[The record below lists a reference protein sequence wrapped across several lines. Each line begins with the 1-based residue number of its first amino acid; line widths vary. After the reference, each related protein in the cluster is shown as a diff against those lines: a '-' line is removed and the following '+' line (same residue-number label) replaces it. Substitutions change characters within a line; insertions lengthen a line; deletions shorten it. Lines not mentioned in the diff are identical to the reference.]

1 VSAVGDALKVAVA
14 LCKQFEGFR
23 SEPYLCP
30 AGVATIG
37 YGNTFYENGTKVTL
51 QDKLITQSE
60 AELMLIRS
68 LSTQYLP
75 TVLKASPGLIAYP
88 ERLGAITDF
97 CFNLGAAR
105 YRASTLRKRIDAG
118 DVQGAADEVLKWN
131 KAGGRVLP
139 GLVKR
144 RAAERALFL
153 AGV

>member
-1 VSAVGDALKVAVA
+1 MSAVGDALKVAVA
-14 LCKQFEGFR
+14 LCKRFEGFEA
-23 SEPYLCP
+23 EPYLCP

-37 YGNTFYENGTKVTL
+37 YGNTFYEDGTKVTL

-68 LSTQYLP
+68 VSTQYLP
-75 TVLKASPGLIAYP
+75 AVLQASPGLIAHP

-118 DVQGAADEVLKWN
+118 DVEGAREEIVKWN

-153 AGV
+153 S